1 MAVRIGGQ
9 AVIEGVMMK
18 NMDRYA
24 VSVRKPNGKIET
36 KVEECVSFAEKHPL
50 FQLPVFRGMANF
62 LESMVIGM
70 KTLNYS
76 ASFYEDEEEQ
86 TESRTEQLLEKILG
100 EKAEKIIMGIVLVF
114 SLEISIGLFMI
125 LPYIASEALGKLIR
139 NEYVILFMEGIIRIA
154 IFLGYIVLISRME
167 DIKRVFM
174 YHGAEH
180 KTINCLEAGVPL
192 TPENVDNFSRLHKR
206 CGTSFI
212 FIVMIISMVFFF
224 FIRVDTIWLRIVL
237 RLLFLPLVAGVS
249 YEFIRLAGSSDHP
262 LVQIFSKPGLAL
274 QRLTTKEPDHSMIEV
289 AIASVEG
296 VFDWREYIENL
307 HKGEQKEDE

>member
-114 SLEISIGLFMI
+114 SLAISIGLFMI

-237 RLLFLPLVAGVS
+237 RLLFLPLVGGVS
-249 YEFIRLAGSSDHP
+249 YEFIRLAGNSDHL

-296 VFDWREYIENL
+296 VFDWREYLENL

>member
-114 SLEISIGLFMI
+114 SLAISIGLFMI
-125 LPYIASEALGKLIR
+125 LPYIASEAAGKLIH
-139 NEYVILFMEGIIRIA
+139 NEYGILLMEGVIRIV
-154 IFLGYIVLISRME
+154 IFLGYIVLISQME

-296 VFDWREYIENL
+296 VFDWREYLENL

>member
-24 VSVRKPNGKIET
+24 VSVRKPKGKIET

-50 FQLPVFRGMANF
+50 FQLPVFRGMVNF

-114 SLEISIGLFMI
+114 SLAISIGLFMI

-296 VFDWREYIENL
+296 VFDWREYLENL

>member
-24 VSVRKPNGKIET
+24 VSVRKPDGKIET

-50 FQLPVFRGMANF
+50 FKLPILRGMVNF

-70 KTLNYS
+70 QTLNYS

-86 TESRTEQLLEKILG
+86 TEEKTEQFLEKFLG
-100 EKAEKIIMGIVLVF
+100 EKAEKVIMGIVLVF
-114 SLEISIGLFMI
+114 SLAISIGLFMI
-125 LPYIASEALGKLIR
+125 LPYIASEAAGKLIH
-139 NEYVILFMEGIIRIA
+139 NEYGILLMEGVIRIV
-154 IFLGYIVLISRME
+154 IFLGYIVLISQME

-180 KTINCLEAGVPL
+180 KTINCLEAGVEL
-192 TPENVDNFSRLHKR
+192 TTENVDNYSRLHKR

-262 LVQIFSKPGLAL
+262 IVQIFSKPGLAL
-274 QRLTTKEPDHSMIEV
+274 QKLTTKEPDHSMIEV

-296 VFDWREYIENL
+296 VFDWREYLDSLN
-307 HKGEQKEDE
+307 KGEQKEDE

>member
-50 FQLPVFRGMANF
+50 FKLPILRGMVNF

-70 KTLNYS
+70 QTLNYS

-86 TESRTEQLLEKILG
+86 TEEKTEQFLEKFLG
-100 EKAEKIIMGIVLVF
+100 EKAEKVIMGIVLVF
-114 SLEISIGLFMI
+114 SLAISIGLFMI
-125 LPYIASEALGKLIR
+125 LPYIASEAAGKIIH
-139 NEYVILFMEGIIRIA
+139 NEYGILLMEGVIRIV
-154 IFLGYIVLISRME
+154 IFLGYIVLISQME

-180 KTINCLEAGVPL
+180 KTINCLEAGVEL
-192 TPENVDNFSRLHKR
+192 TTENVDNYSRLHKR

-274 QRLTTKEPDHSMIEV
+274 QKLTTKEPDHSMIEV

-296 VFDWREYIENL
+296 VFDWREYLDSLN
-307 HKGEQKEDE
+307 KGEQKEDE

>member
-114 SLEISIGLFMI
+114 SLAISIGLFMI

-262 LVQIFSKPGLAL
+262 FVQIFSKPGLAL

-296 VFDWREYIENL
+296 VFDWREYLDSLN
-307 HKGEQKEDE
+307 KGEQKEDE

>member
-114 SLEISIGLFMI
+114 SLAISIGLFMI

-180 KTINCLEAGVPL
+180 KTINCLEAGVPS

-249 YEFIRLAGSSDHP
+249 YEFIRLAGNSDHP

-296 VFDWREYIENL
+296 VFDWREYLENL

>member
-36 KVEECVSFAEKHPL
+36 KIEECVSFAEKHPL
-50 FQLPVFRGMANF
+50 FQLPIFRGMVNF

-86 TESRTEQLLEKILG
+86 TESRTEQFLEKILG

-114 SLEISIGLFMI
+114 SLAISIGLFMI
-125 LPYIASEALGKLIR
+125 LPYIASEALGKLIQ
-139 NEYVILFMEGIIRIA
+139 NEYAVLLMEGIIRIA
-154 IFLGYIVLISRME
+154 IFLGYIVLISQME

-180 KTINCLEAGVPL
+180 KTINCLEAGVEL

-296 VFDWREYIENL
+296 VFDWREYLENL

>member
-114 SLEISIGLFMI
+114 SLAISIGLFMI

-249 YEFIRLAGSSDHP
+249 YEFIRLAGNSDHP
-262 LVQIFSKPGLAL
+262 MVQIFSKPGLAL

-296 VFDWREYIENL
+296 VFDWREYLENL

>member
-86 TESRTEQLLEKILG
+86 TESRTKQLLEKILG

-114 SLEISIGLFMI
+114 SLAISIGLFMI

-274 QRLTTKEPDHSMIEV
+274 QKLTTKEPDHSMIEV

-296 VFDWREYIENL
+296 VFDWREYLDSLN
-307 HKGEQKEDE
+307 KGEQKEDE

>member
-24 VSVRKPNGKIET
+24 VSVRKPKGKIET

-114 SLEISIGLFMI
+114 SLAISIGLFMI

-296 VFDWREYIENL
+296 VFDWREYLENL

>member
-36 KVEECVSFAEKHPL
+36 KVEECISFAEKHPL

-114 SLEISIGLFMI
+114 SLAISIGLFMI

-262 LVQIFSKPGLAL
+262 LIQIFSKPGLAL

-296 VFDWREYIENL
+296 VFDWREYLENL

>member
-114 SLEISIGLFMI
+114 SLAISIGLFMI

-192 TPENVDNFSRLHKR
+192 IPENVDSFSRLHKR

-296 VFDWREYIENL
+296 VFDWREYLENL

>member
-114 SLEISIGLFMI
+114 SLAISIGLFMI

-212 FIVMIISMVFFF
+212 FIVMIVSMVFFF

>member
-114 SLEISIGLFMI
+114 SLAISIGLFMI

-262 LVQIFSKPGLAL
+262 LIQIFSKPGLAL

-296 VFDWREYIENL
+296 VFDWREYLENL

>member
-50 FQLPVFRGMANF
+50 FQLPVFRGMVNF

-86 TESRTEQLLEKILG
+86 TESRTKQLLEKILG

-114 SLEISIGLFMI
+114 SLAISIGLFMI

-249 YEFIRLAGSSDHP
+249 YEFIRLAGSSDYP

-296 VFDWREYIENL
+296 VFDWREYLENL

>member
-50 FQLPVFRGMANF
+50 FQLPVFRGMVNF

-114 SLEISIGLFMI
+114 SLAISIGLFMI

-139 NEYVILFMEGIIRIA
+139 NEYMILFMEGIIRIA

-180 KTINCLEAGVPL
+180 KTINCLEAGVEL
-192 TPENVDNFSRLHKR
+192 TTENVDNYSRLHKR

-262 LVQIFSKPGLAL
+262 IVQIFSKPGLAL
-274 QRLTTKEPDHSMIEV
+274 QKLTTKEPDHSMIEV

-296 VFDWREYIENL
+296 VFDWREYLENL

>member
-114 SLEISIGLFMI
+114 SLAISIGLFMI

-262 LVQIFSKPGLAL
+262 IVQIFSKPGLAL
-274 QRLTTKEPDHSMIEV
+274 QKLTTKEPDHSMIEV

-296 VFDWREYIENL
+296 VFDWREYLDSLN
-307 HKGEQKEDE
+307 KGEQKEDE

>member
-24 VSVRKPNGKIET
+24 VSVRKPDGKIET

-50 FQLPVFRGMANF
+50 FKLPILRGMVNF

-70 KTLNYS
+70 QTLNYS

-86 TESRTEQLLEKILG
+86 TEGKTEQFLEKLLG
-100 EKAEKIIMGIVLVF
+100 EKAEKVIMGIVLVF
-114 SLEISIGLFMI
+114 SLAISIGLFMI
-125 LPYIASEALGKLIR
+125 LPYIASEAAGKLIH
-139 NEYVILFMEGIIRIA
+139 NEYGILLMEGVIRIA
-154 IFLGYIVLISRME
+154 IFLGYIVLISQME

-180 KTINCLEAGVPL
+180 KTINCLEAGVEL
-192 TPENVDNFSRLHKR
+192 TPENVDNYSRLHKR

-224 FIRVDTIWLRIVL
+224 FIRMDTIWLRIVL

-274 QRLTTKEPDHSMIEV
+274 QKLTTKEPDHSMIEV

-296 VFDWREYIENL
+296 VFDWREYLENL

>member
-50 FQLPVFRGMANF
+50 FQLPVFRGMVNF

-114 SLEISIGLFMI
+114 SLAISIGLFMI

-249 YEFIRLAGSSDHP
+249 YEFIRLAGRSDNAVVN
-262 LVQIFSKPGLAL
+262 LLSKPGLWL
-274 QRLTTKEPDHSMIEV
+274 QGLTTKEPDDEMIEV
-289 AIASVEG
+289 GIASVEA
-296 VFDWREYIENL
+296 VFDWKPYVEEIRREM
-307 HKGEQKEDE
+307 K

>member
-114 SLEISIGLFMI
+114 SLAISIGLFMI

-249 YEFIRLAGSSDHP
+249 YEFIRLAGSSDNAVVN
-262 LVQIFSKPGLAL
+262 LLSKPGLWL
-274 QRLTTKEPDHSMIEV
+274 QGLTTKEPDDEMIEV
-289 AIASVEG
+289 GIASVEA
-296 VFDWREYIENL
+296 VFDWKPYVEEIRREM
-307 HKGEQKEDE
+307 K

>member
-114 SLEISIGLFMI
+114 SLAISIGLFMI
-125 LPYIASEALGKLIR
+125 LPYIVSEAAGKLIH
-139 NEYVILFMEGIIRIA
+139 NEYGILFMEGVIRIV
-154 IFLGYIVLISRME
+154 IFLGYIVLISQME

-180 KTINCLEAGVPL
+180 KTINCLEAGVEL
-192 TPENVDNFSRLHKR
+192 TTENVDNYSRLHKR

-249 YEFIRLAGSSDHP
+249 YEFIRLAGNSDHP

-296 VFDWREYIENL
+296 VFDWREYLENL

>member
-24 VSVRKPNGKIET
+24 VSVRKPDGKIET

-50 FQLPVFRGMANF
+50 FKLPILRGMVNF

-70 KTLNYS
+70 QTLNYS

-86 TESRTEQLLEKILG
+86 TEEKTEQFLEKFLG
-100 EKAEKIIMGIVLVF
+100 EKAEKVIMGIVLVF
-114 SLEISIGLFMI
+114 SLAISIGLFMI
-125 LPYIASEALGKLIR
+125 LPYIASEAAGKIIH
-139 NEYVILFMEGIIRIA
+139 NEYGILLMEGVIRIV
-154 IFLGYIVLISRME
+154 IFLGYIVLISQME

-180 KTINCLEAGVPL
+180 KTINCLEAGVEL
-192 TPENVDNFSRLHKR
+192 TTENVDNYSRLHKR

-274 QRLTTKEPDHSMIEV
+274 QKLTTKEPDHSMIEV

-296 VFDWREYIENL
+296 VFDWREYLENL

>member
-36 KVEECVSFAEKHPL
+36 KVEECISFAEKHPL

-100 EKAEKIIMGIVLVF
+100 EKAEKIIMGIILVF
-114 SLEISIGLFMI
+114 SLAISIGLFMI

>member
-36 KVEECVSFAEKHPL
+36 KVEECISFAEKHPL

-114 SLEISIGLFMI
+114 SLAISIGLFMI

-212 FIVMIISMVFFF
+212 FIVMIVSMVFFF

>member
-24 VSVRKPNGKIET
+24 VSVRKPDGKIET

-50 FQLPVFRGMANF
+50 FKLPILRGMVNF

-70 KTLNYS
+70 QTLNYS

-86 TESRTEQLLEKILG
+86 TEEKTEQFLEKFLG
-100 EKAEKIIMGIVLVF
+100 EKAEKVIMGIVLVF
-114 SLEISIGLFMI
+114 SLAISIGLFMI
-125 LPYIASEALGKLIR
+125 LPYIASEAAGKLIH
-139 NEYVILFMEGIIRIA
+139 NEYGILLMEGVIRIV
-154 IFLGYIVLISRME
+154 IFLGYIVLISQME

-180 KTINCLEAGVPL
+180 KTINCLEAGVEL
-192 TPENVDNFSRLHKR
+192 TTENVDNFSRLHKR

-296 VFDWREYIENL
+296 VFDWREYLENL

>member
-50 FQLPVFRGMANF
+50 FQLPVFRGMVNF

-114 SLEISIGLFMI
+114 SLAISIGLFMI

-262 LVQIFSKPGLAL
+262 LVRYFQN
-274 QRLTTKEPDHSMIEV
+274 Q
-289 AIASVEG
+289 
-296 VFDWREYIENL
+296 DWHFR
-307 HKGEQKEDE
+307 D

>member
-114 SLEISIGLFMI
+114 SLAISIGLFMI
-125 LPYIASEALGKLIR
+125 LPYIASEAAGKLIH
-139 NEYVILFMEGIIRIA
+139 NEYGILLMEGVIRIV
-154 IFLGYIVLISRME
+154 IFLGYIVLISQME

-180 KTINCLEAGVPL
+180 KTINCLEAGVEL
-192 TPENVDNFSRLHKR
+192 TTENVDNYSRLHKR

-262 LVQIFSKPGLAL
+262 IVQIFSKPGLAL
-274 QRLTTKEPDHSMIEV
+274 QKLTTKEPDHSMIEV

-296 VFDWREYIENL
+296 VFDWREYLDSLN
-307 HKGEQKEDE
+307 KGEQKEDE